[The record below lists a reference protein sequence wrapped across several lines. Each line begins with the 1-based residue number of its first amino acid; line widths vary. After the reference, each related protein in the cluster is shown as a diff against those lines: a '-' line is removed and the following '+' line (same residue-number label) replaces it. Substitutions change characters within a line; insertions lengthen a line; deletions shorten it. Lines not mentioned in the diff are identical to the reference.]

1 MAVSH
6 SNSSSNLVP
15 RVLSYSSTGGRVGE
29 NSGNK
34 VALPH
39 DSSIELDLLLWW
51 VLFLRVWNVNS
62 SPKCFSLNESKDAFH
77 LTELIGQT
85 GHLERLTPQR
95 LQINTLRGGWY
106 ILLQKNARGYHA
118 SVPSNC
124 CIFFA
129 KTDGSGR
136 SVMAKGNRPKLDG
149 LVSLG
154 RRFYFFIISWWSG
167 GVIRRTGETYFNAV
181 SHNRARPWMLFS
193 NSTWQRRG

>member
-1 MAVSH
+1 MILPL
-6 SNSSSNLVP
+6 NLTFFFDE
-15 RVLSYSSTGGRVGE
+15 YSFWGSERLTAAP
-29 NSGNK
+29 S
-34 VALPH
+34 
-39 DSSIELDLLLWW
+39 
-51 VLFLRVWNVNS
+51 
-62 SPKCFSLNESKDAFH
+62 NESKDAFD
-77 LTELIGQT
+77 LTELIDQT
-85 GHLERLTPQR
+85 RHLERLTLQR
-95 LQINTLRGGWY
+95 LQISTLRGWY

-129 KTDGSGR
+129 KTDWSGR
-136 SVMAKGNRPKLDG
+136 WSVLAKGKRPKLDG

-154 RRFYFFIISWWSG
+154 RRFYFFIISRWSG